1 MLWSH
6 PKIRSNDKKIFFN
19 AAANGL
25 LDTLVKIT
33 IQKPEL
39 LKLGNKDS
47 GKLAIFYSLK
57 NRHLEATLFLYE
69 MGQRFTEGEL
79 RSIVFNSRKPDQDY
93 IFFTKIYET
102 TTFNAEKS
110 FQNLFKSKEEFNSWL
125 FDRLKSSCYSRND
138 IYAIENLYQLVGAEP
153 NWNEILTEY
162 RTYKNIGNGV
172 PNIKTLP
179 FIREITLKYLLDEF

>member
-6 PKIRSNDKKIFFN
+6 PKIRSNDKKLFFN

-25 LDTLVKIT
+25 LDTLIKIVT
-33 IQKPEL
+33 QKPEL

-57 NRHLEATLFLYE
+57 NRHVETTLFLYK

-79 RSIVFNSRKPDQDY
+79 RSIIFNSKKPDQDY
-93 IFFTKIYET
+93 IFFTKIYEIT
-102 TTFNAEKS
+102 KFNFE
-110 FQNLFKSKEEFNSWL
+110 NKSKEEFSSWL
-125 FDRLKSSCYSRND
+125 FDRLKSSCYNRND
-138 IYAIENLYQLVGAEP
+138 IYAIENLYQILNIVP
-153 NWNEILTEY
+153 NWNEVLTEY

-172 PNIKTLP
+172 PNNKTLP